1 MGAVIKLIPEFITIS
16 GATALYFPMAQWT
29 KRHQEICLEEKL
41 PPAAVHLW
49 QWLNRRSKYEV
60 N

>member
-29 KRHQEICLEEKL
+29 KRHQEISLEKNGGSYHRETL
-41 PPAAVHLW
+41 TSNCDHFRG
-49 QWLNRRSKYEV
+49 N
-60 N
+60 